1 MNDDAFPMRWRGRQ
15 FGPLSLEEINR
26 LLDDHELGFGHEIF
40 VEENWITLGDFL
52 ALGRRPA
59 AVVRTSEAA
68 APAPVAAVKP
78 QASAPLSAPQADPL
92 PVSEQSAVAA
102 LRPRRRLIY
111 ALLGALLGFTGVH
124 NYYARHWI
132 TGVLQLLLTLATILL
147 GFGIIVPWL
156 WALFETVTVR
166 RDGAGLE
173 MI

>member
-1 MNDDAFPMRWRGRQ
+1 MNDAYPMRWRGRQ

-26 LLDDHELGFGHEIF
+26 RLDDHELGLGHEIF
-40 VEENWITLGDFL
+40 FEENWTTLGEFL
-52 ALGRRPA
+52 ALQRRPP
-59 AVVRTSEAA
+59 AVVRASESA
-68 APAPVAAVKP
+68 APLSVAAVKP
-78 QASAPLSAPQADPL
+78 AVSAPLPASQPAPSAAP
-92 PVSEQSAVAA
+92 EQSAVAA

-111 ALLGALLGFTGVH
+111 ALLGALVGFTGAH

-173 MI
+173 ML